1 MNKLSRF
8 TRNAEWI
15 MASPASDAPNDN
27 ADLLVSRR
35 GVRKKGKILRTYVLV
50 NYGTRKSAET
60 NSGNSYE
67 YMSAIY
73 RQDLLVGTNL
83 SRISAIVHFAK
94 PFAMGGVCVAFSYTD
109 QQWEEYLKGFS
120 VPLIQFM
127 KNHTS

>member
-1 MNKLSRF
+1 
-8 TRNAEWI
+8 
-15 MASPASDAPNDN
+15 MASPASDASNDN
-27 ADLLVSRR
+27 ADFLVSRSC
-35 GVRKKGKILRTYVLV
+35 VRKKGKILRTYVLL
-50 NYGTRKSAET
+50 NYGTHKSAET

-94 PFAMGGVCVAFSYTD
+94 PFAKGGVCVAFSYID
-109 QQWEEYLKGFS
+109 QRWEENLEGFS

-127 KNHTS
+127 KNHSS